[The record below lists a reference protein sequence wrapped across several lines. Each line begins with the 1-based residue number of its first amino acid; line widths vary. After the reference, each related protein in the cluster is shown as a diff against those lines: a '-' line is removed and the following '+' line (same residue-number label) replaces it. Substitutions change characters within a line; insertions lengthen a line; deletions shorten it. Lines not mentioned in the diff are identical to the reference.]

1 MDTKTSLQQWGFT
14 GDGTTMCEMEVSET
28 IPMFDGEVEVTN
40 SVVVVV
46 SAV

>member
-14 GDGTTMCEMEVSET
+14 GDGTVACGIKVSET
-28 IPMFDGEVEVTN
+28 MQMFDGEVEVTN